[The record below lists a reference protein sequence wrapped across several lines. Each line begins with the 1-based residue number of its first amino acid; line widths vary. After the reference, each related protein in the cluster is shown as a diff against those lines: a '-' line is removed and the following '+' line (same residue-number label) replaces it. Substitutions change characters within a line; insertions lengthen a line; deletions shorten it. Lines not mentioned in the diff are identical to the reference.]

1 MSSSDS
7 SASESDISE
16 EEYSDGDSSSSS
28 SDDSSSDDSSSDDS
42 DDEGRKK
49 SSRWRRRHRQLRTRA
64 QNTQEEA
71 DQTQKIEES
80 QAIMD
85 NTMAVLIGTIGR
97 SGASAAAGALESAE
111 AEAQAAADALAREEA
126 EAEAKAEEMRR
137 QQALLAAMMSAL
149 AMIKMEQKRI
159 QGNITNLNKNKPETE
174 NLVMAPTLL
183 WSGETNGLANFL
195 SVDVMLDTLIKI
207 KMGCLKFKDIVEIKD
222 ILTSVPE
229 RSARFDNDVQSMGR
243 LYRQVNHQ
251 IEVER
256 AMDLAEKAQQTADH
270 VTAEMARRQTGTL
283 GSNVIKLSIKIKAKG
298 IKDGLLDKCDI
309 PMMIIRALFGKYKE
323 DCNQKEDIML
333 FFKYPEIQAFET
345 IAEADNFYGKTGM
358 TDHKKNKPL
367 IAGGEFTPATEE
379 MESTLEKRR
388 VKRRTDNETL
398 ETTFTGVFSDFV
410 KSGKSTLSVGSN
422 LWEDIAKSVT
432 GASTYKNIAYWLR
445 GVFGQNAQNLVAA
458 LPSAIKL
465 WGSSLNETLSSN
477 IPYCPTGAL
486 TERLGIWVRNLNI
499 NINYGPNYTYDHF
512 GCIFSLDLE
521 GDRELEPYYIRDGV
535 KQYIKDHIDT
545 NYGNTTKAPPTPHDD
560 HAGHVLFQLRRMYE
574 RAIDSGFKP
583 SLKMDSKVIQGDEL
597 LRQHCECFASWKKDM
612 EIQNKALQNWNEMRT
627 TQDMSIDIQL
637 QKIQNLQNDKG
648 PTPRVEFPLI

>member
-7 SASESDISE
+7 SSSESDISE
-16 EEYSDGDSSSSS
+16 EEYSDEDLSSSSS
-28 SDDSSSDDSSSDDS
+28 SDSSSDDS

-49 SSRWRRRHRQLRTRA
+49 SSRWRRRHRQLKRRV
-64 QNTQEEA
+64 QETQEEA
-71 DQTQKIEES
+71 EET
-80 QAIMD
+80 D
-85 NTMAVLIGTIGR
+85 NQEKHLLDWEDILGNPRPEEEKA
-97 SGASAAAGALESAE
+97 ASSLAMKEAGAE
-111 AEAQAAADALAREEA
+111 AEAAAEALAREEA

-183 WSGETNGLANFL
+183 WSGETSGLANFL
-195 SVDVMLDTLIKI
+195 SLDVMLDTIIKL
-207 KMGCLKFKDIVEIKD
+207 KLGCLKFKDIVETKN

-243 LYRQVNHQ
+243 LYRQVQHQ

-256 AMDLAEKAQQTADH
+256 AMNLEEKAQNTAEH
-270 VTAEMARRQTGTL
+270 VTSELSGRQTGTL
-283 GSNVIKLSIKIKAKG
+283 GSNAIKLATKIKAKG
-298 IKDGLLDKCDI
+298 IKGGLLDKCDI

-333 FFKYPEIQAFET
+333 FFKYPEMEAFET

-367 IAGGEFTPATEE
+367 IVGGEFTPATEE
-379 MESTLEKRR
+379 MESTLERRR
-388 VKRRTDNETL
+388 VKRRTDNQTL
-398 ETTFTGVFSDFV
+398 ETTFTHVFPDFV
-410 KSGKSTLSVGSN
+410 KSGKSKLSVGSN
-422 LWEDIAKSVT
+422 LWTDIANSVT

-445 GVFGQNAQNLVAA
+445 GVFGQNAQKLVTA
-458 LPSAIKL
+458 LPSAL
-465 WGSSLNETLSSN
+465 QMWGSSLKSTLSNN

-521 GDRELEPYYIRDGV
+521 GDRELEPYYMKDGV
-535 KQYIKDHIDT
+535 KKYIKDHIDT
-545 NYGNTTKAPPTPHDD
+545 NYGNTTKAPLTPHDD
-560 HAGHVLFQLRRMYE
+560 DHTGHVLFQLRRMYE
-574 RAIDSGFKP
+574 RAIDSGFEP
-583 SLKMDSKVIQGDEL
+583 SLKMDSKVIQGDDL

-612 EIQNKALQNWNEMRT
+612 EIQNKALQNWTEMRT
-627 TQDMSIDIQL
+627 TQDMSIHIQL
-637 QKIQNLQNDKG
+637 QKIQKLQNDKG
-648 PTPRVEFPLI
+648 PTP

>member
-7 SASESDISE
+7 SSSESDISE
-16 EEYSDGDSSSSS
+16 EEYRDEDSS
-28 SDDSSSDDSSSDDS
+28 SSSDDSSSDDS

-49 SSRWRRRHRQLRTRA
+49 SSRWTRRHRQLKRRV
-64 QNTQEEA
+64 QETQEEA
-71 DQTQKIEES
+71 EEMEETQLIIEKVLPVLPYLS
-80 QAIMD
+80 Q
-85 NTMAVLIGTIGR
+85 GR
-97 SGASAAAGALESAE
+97 SEEEKAAANEEILNAE
-111 AEAQAAADALAREEA
+111 AEAQAAADALAMEEA
-126 EAEAKAEEMRR
+126 EAEAKAEEMRK

-149 AMIKMEQKRI
+149 AMIKMMLKQI
-159 QGNITNLNKNKPETE
+159 QSNITKLKKNKPETE

-183 WSGETNGLANFL
+183 WSGEINGLANFL
-195 SVDVMLDTLIKI
+195 SVDVSLDTLIKI
-207 KMGCLKFKDIVEIKD
+207 KTGCLKFKDIVETKD

-229 RSARFDNDVQSMGR
+229 GSARFNNDVQSMGR
-243 LYRQVNHQ
+243 LLREVKTQ
-251 IEVER
+251 IQVER
-256 AMDLAEKAQQTADH
+256 ALNLAEKAQKTTEH
-270 VTAEMARRQTGTL
+270 VTAELSNRQTGTL
-283 GSNVIKLSIKIKAKG
+283 GSNAIKLATKIKAKG
-298 IKDGLLDKCDI
+298 IKGGLLDKCDI
-309 PMMIIRALFGKYKE
+309 PMMLIRALFGKYKE

-333 FFKYPEIQAFET
+333 FFKYPDIEAFQT
-345 IAEADNFYGKTGM
+345 IVNADNFYGKTGM

-367 IAGGEFTPATEE
+367 IDGGEFTPATEE

-388 VKRRTDNETL
+388 VKRRTDDETL
-398 ETTFTGVFSDFV
+398 ERTFKGVFSDFV

-422 LWEDIAKSVT
+422 LWTDIANSVT

-445 GVFGQNAQNLVAA
+445 GVFGQNAQKLVTA
-458 LPSAIKL
+458 LPSALQI
-465 WGSSLNETLSSN
+465 WGRSLNSTLSNN

-535 KQYIKDHIDT
+535 KQYIKDHIDS
-545 NYGNTTKAPPTPHDD
+545 NYGNTTKAPPTPHGD

-597 LRQHCECFASWKKDM
+597 LRQYCECFTSWKKDM
-612 EIQNKALQNWNEMRT
+612 KTQNKSLQDCDNMKTLQE
-627 TQDMSIDIQL
+627 MSIINQY
-637 QKIQNLQNDKG
+637 QKIQNMQSNAKSK
-648 PTPRVEFPLI
+648 